1 MMIKITERCTM
12 GCKHCLNDAQPDGKD
27 IEISK
32 LIEIFDF
39 LQRERR

>member
-27 IEISK
+27 IEI
-32 LIEIFDF
+32 
-39 LQRERR
+39 